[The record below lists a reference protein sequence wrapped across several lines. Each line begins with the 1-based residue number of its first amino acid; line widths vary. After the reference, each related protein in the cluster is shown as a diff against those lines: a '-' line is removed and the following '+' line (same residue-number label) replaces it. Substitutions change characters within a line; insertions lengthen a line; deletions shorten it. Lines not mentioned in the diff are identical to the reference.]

1 MHRSTQFLNRFFLIF
16 AAVIGLTGCGF
27 KNTLL
32 QSSSDCG
39 SKETQEILQNIIKD
53 EAESGLK
60 NNSNLDLSK
69 ARATL
74 EQIKIT
80 VNDVRTTKQ
89 DPNSSKKFC
98 TGNIKVSIPSEIY
111 ANIEQ
116 AYKLTNQQISI
127 QDAFEQDG
135 FKVNANVLSKEFD
148 FNAQPTDD
156 NKSVY
161 VELENAE
168 ALASTVGDLLTL
180 DQMKGKLEARASEEK
195 AQEVANTEAATA
207 AAAAEYDTAR
217 RENLEARKSVNAA
230 WNAMPKD
237 QQSEMLAEQKAWVAQ
252 KKAQCGVS
260 DDDKNATTL
269 DFSNSEIVSKAIG
282 KLNCDTNMTNQRL
295 GLLEQGGE

>member
-116 AYKLTNQQISI
+116 
-127 QDAFEQDG
+127 
-135 FKVNANVLSKEFD
+135 V
-148 FNAQPTDD
+148 
-156 NKSVY
+156 
-161 VELENAE
+161 
-168 ALASTVGDLLTL
+168 
-180 DQMKGKLEARASEEK
+180 
-195 AQEVANTEAATA
+195 
-207 AAAAEYDTAR
+207 
-217 RENLEARKSVNAA
+217 
-230 WNAMPKD
+230 
-237 QQSEMLAEQKAWVAQ
+237 
-252 KKAQCGVS
+252 
-260 DDDKNATTL
+260 
-269 DFSNSEIVSKAIG
+269 
-282 KLNCDTNMTNQRL
+282 
-295 GLLEQGGE
+295 